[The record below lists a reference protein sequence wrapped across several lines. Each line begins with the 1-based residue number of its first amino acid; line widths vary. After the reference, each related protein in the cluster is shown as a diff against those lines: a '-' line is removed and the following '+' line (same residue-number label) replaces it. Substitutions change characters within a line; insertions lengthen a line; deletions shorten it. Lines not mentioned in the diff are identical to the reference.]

1 MTSTSGLRTFLIQSS
16 FVLLALCLL
25 LANLL
30 PLQTLPRSWAGP
42 DLLFGFALAWSVRR
56 PDYVPLTTLA
66 LVFLLAD
73 FLLGR
78 PPGLAA
84 ALMLLACGN
93 MQGRS
98 RALRDAGFVAEWA
111 RAGMLIVMTSLAG
124 QVVQLVL
131 LTNPPG
137 FGLLLSQTVL
147 TALAYPFC
155 VGVSAGVM
163 GVRMATPGEEG
174 GL

>member
-1 MTSTSGLRTFLIQSS
+1 MSETSGFRLFLIQSS

-42 DLLFGFALAWSVRR
+42 DLLICFALAWSVRR

-73 FLLGR
+73 FLLSR
-78 PPGLAA
+78 PPGLHA
-84 ALMLLACGN
+84 ALMLLAAAN
-93 MQGRS
+93 MQARS
-98 RALRDAGFVAEWA
+98 RVLRDAGFAAEWA
-111 RAGMLIVMTSLAG
+111 RAGMLIVAVAFVG
-124 QVVQLVL
+124 QLVQLVF

-137 FGLLLSQTVL
+137 FALLISQTIL
-147 TALAYPFC
+147 TALVYPVC
-155 VGVSAGVM
+155 VLVTAGLM
-163 GVRMATPGEEG
+163 GVRMAAPGEEA